1 MPPGR
6 AKKSFKLSPLEQ
18 KLVVYFKAML
28 SYASI
33 KKEVI
38 RSLELSLLEG
48 YVHAQAFFFFFFY
61 SWLLLPPHSSI
72 NFHLGATAVVFELVM
87 QATAKLGKKQ
97 VNVALA
103 SYGCKHFHLTLR
115 WKAKNRFKERTLP
128 LLTIYIFS
136 PSCHNQLLG
145 TLRTPLASWSEAVS
159 SLTSTTYPHITELA
173 ITKLFASHFKPYC
186 QKSSFSFRLPTTPPP
201 RRR

>member
-1 MPPGR
+1 MPPLR
-6 AKKSFKLSPLEQ
+6 KKSFAPLSSPCWRGMYTH
-18 KLVVYFKAML
+18 K
-28 SYASI
+28 
-33 KKEVI
+33 
-38 RSLELSLLEG
+38 
-48 YVHAQAFFFFFFY
+48 HFFFFFFY

>member
-1 MPPGR
+1 MPPLR
-6 AKKSFKLSPLEQ
+6 KKSYVPSSSPCWRG
-18 KLVVYFKAML
+18 VYMRKHIL
-28 SYASI
+28 
-33 KKEVI
+33 
-38 RSLELSLLEG
+38 
-48 YVHAQAFFFFFFY
+48 FFFFN

-72 NFHLGATAVVFELVM
+72 NFHLGATTVVFELVM
-87 QATAKLGKKQ
+87 QVTAKSGKKQ

-103 SYGCKHFHLTLR
+103 SYGCKHFHLTLS
-115 WKAKNRFKERTLP
+115 WKAKNRFKERILP
-128 LLTIYIFS
+128 LLTMYFFFF

-145 TLRTPLASWSEAVS
+145 MLRTPLASWSEAVS

-186 QKSSFSFRLPTTPPP
+186 QKTSFSFRLPTTPPP